1 MDSLSIGTDIAGNVV
16 SSTPSSGASFNV
28 DNTAPTM
35 TITSSQVLDG
45 YTSDN
50 SSIILTF
57 NSSESTTNFGV
68 GDITVSNGS
77 VTSFSGS
84 GVNYSATFTPTGNG
98 SCTIDVNAGAFT
110 DDAETIIFT

>member
-1 MDSLSIGTDIAGNVV
+1 MDPGPVSLSIGTDMVAGNVV

-57 NSSESTTNFGV
+57 NSSESTTNFELE
-68 GDITVSNGS
+68 IHCFQRFCN
-77 VTSFSGS
+77 F
-84 GVNYSATFTPTGNG
+84 
-98 SCTIDVNAGAFT
+98 I
-110 DDAETIIFT
+110 